1 MDKEKEE
8 MKHLGGKK
16 QKKKLTNWKGEGII
30 RRQSFGGEGGRQ
42 KITERSEL
50 EGTHKDTPQRQ
61 GSSRR
66 KVNDTEKCSFIN
78 KKSQEAETTRTEEG
92 GNRRKYLYIDLH
104 PHQEH
109 K

>member
-1 MDKEKEE
+1 MR
-8 MKHLGGKK
+8 
-16 QKKKLTNWKGEGII
+16 NWKGEGIV

-42 KITERSEL
+42 KITEYSEL

-66 KVNDTEKCSFIN
+66 RVSGTENAALSKR
-78 KKSQEAETTRTEEG
+78 KSQEAETTRTEEG
-92 GNRRKYLYIDLH
+92 RKQKEVFVHNLQPY
-104 PHQEH
+104 QEH